1 MTNSSPTTVLNVAEK
16 PSVARALAAVFA
28 RMPGATDGGMIRDA
42 HQIFTHENVCFP
54 NVYAQ
59 GEGRSV
65 HGPGTKNDKC
75 KVSKRPDQK
84 NAKY

>member
-1 MTNSSPTTVLNVAEK
+1 MANSPTVLNVAEK

-28 RMPGATDGGMIRDA
+28 RMPGARDGGMRREA

-59 GEGRSV
+59 GQGRMIE
-65 HGPGTKNDKC
+65 GPGKSLADDK
-75 KVSKRPDQK
+75 
-84 NAKY
+84 KYLKFRRL